1 MCLFGLHKSFH
12 AFDKSFNVFDKLFDA
27 FAFDESLHLQM

>member
-1 MCLFGLHKSFH
+1 MCMFGLHKSFH
-12 AFDKSFNVFDKLFDA
+12 AFDKLFDVFDKLFDA